1 MNTLLIRVKAIIE
14 PRHTGE
20 GRYLII
26 EAGSLKDPGLRRDD
40 RSLFIE
46 CHALRVRKDFVIA
59 STSESFG
66 FHQVLPTLRSRS
78 EAIT

>member
-1 MNTLLIRVKAIIE
+1 MNTLLIRVKA
-14 PRHTGE
+14 PFVSRHTGE

-46 CHALRVRKDFVIA
+46 YHALRVRKNFVIA

-66 FHQVLPTLRSRS
+66 LPLVISFCWVDG
-78 EAIT
+78 